1 MERYELVEGT
11 SAKFW
16 QFEVQGNDLVVE
28 YGRLGSKGKT
38 TLKSFDSP
46 EAAKL
51 AAAKLVKEKTGKG
64 YSKVGGAAAPPAAA
78 AKAGKAPKPSK
89 VAKEAPAP
97 TPAAP
102 PAGPIG
108 ELPGWLTEPMLAELL
123 AKLGKKGKRSP
134 SELADAVVGT
144 DEGGTWGRG
153 SYRSNAAIAIL
164 IDRGLWPEKLIPEV
178 LREAI
183 FGWAFM
189 RPETLLALIQR
200 PDFDES
206 LAELALMRL
215 GTAEPALLEP
225 ARDGALP
232 PGVARL
238 APLVRRRLGLSR
250 EPLGGELADRLAAAF
265 MRGSGSAGGQIER
278 AGRCLVDRYFS
289 SYQSYREY
297 IVASFGIDDWDERV
311 KRAAEKDGFG
321 TAWRAEPVFLSA
333 PVGELAELLAN
344 AGELDGETIFRWL
357 ESRDD
362 DPANLCE
369 TVKAI
374 DPGEPIWGNRDAYQ
388 LREAVAVFAGARL
401 AEAGKPIPAE
411 LAGALWFLDNLPPTR
426 LNHAYTRALAKWPR
440 AVVHARIRALMK
452 PPKEK
457 EIESSD
463 ELPLAAPVRV
473 AVGLGVHPDAE
484 LTRQLLD
491 GITWPNLHDKAACL
505 GRLGLEHLPDLIER
519 QARECSKREFH
530 LAIQTLLV
538 NAAELTGKPFGVEHD
553 VHFDPR
559 RCHDKTAWQRVV
571 ALLPPERRDAYF
583 LAWARLDPFELQP
596 QLHLVGDQTLDEIVG
611 LMFSMRATDRV
622 NVTYPKGVSFDAV
635 GRTLHACGA
644 RVLPMIEKHYRESGG
659 DEKARELL
667 AAMPLQPELYAALTG
682 R

>member
-1 MERYELVEGT
+1 L
-11 SAKFW
+11 
-16 QFEVQGNDLVVE
+16 
-28 YGRLGSKGKT
+28 
-38 TLKSFDSP
+38 FDSP
-46 EAAKL
+46 EAAAA

-64 YSKVGGAAAPPAAA
+64 YIKVGGAAAPPAA
-78 AKAGKAPKPSK
+78 KAGKASKPTK
-89 VAKEAPAP
+89 VAREAPAP

-108 ELPGWLTEPMLAELL
+108 ELPEWLTEPMLAELC
-123 AKLGKKGKRSP
+123 AKPGKKSKRSP

-164 IDRGLWPEKLIPEV
+164 IDRGRWPEKLIPEV

-189 RPETLLALIQR
+189 RPETLLGLIQR

-225 ARDGALP
+225 ARDSALP

-250 EPLGGELADRLAAAF
+250 EPLSDELADRLAAAF

-297 IVASFGIDDWDERV
+297 VVASFGINDWDERV

-321 TAWRAEPVFLSA
+321 AAWRAEPVFLSA

-344 AGELDGETIFRWL
+344 AGEL
-357 ESRDD
+357 
-362 DPANLCE
+362 
-369 TVKAI
+369 
-374 DPGEPIWGNRDAYQ
+374 
-388 LREAVAVFAGARL
+388 
-401 AEAGKPIPAE
+401 
-411 LAGALWFLDNLPPTR
+411 
-426 LNHAYTRALAKWPR
+426 
-440 AVVHARIRALMK
+440 
-452 PPKEK
+452 
-457 EIESSD
+457 
-463 ELPLAAPVRV
+463 
-473 AVGLGVHPDAE
+473 
-484 LTRQLLD
+484 TRQLLD
-491 GITWPNLHDKAACL
+491 GITWPHLHDKAACL
-505 GRLGLEHLPDLIER
+505 GRLGLEHLPDLLER
-519 QARECSKREFH
+519 QARESSKREFY
-530 LAIQTLLV
+530 LAIQTMLV
-538 NAAELTGKPFGVEHD
+538 NAAELAGEPFGAEHD
-553 VHFDPR
+553 AHFDPR
-559 RCHDKTAWQRVV
+559 RCHDKTAWQRAV
-571 ALLPPERRDAYF
+571 AMLPPERRDAYL

-596 QLHLVGDQTLDEIVG
+596 QLQLVSDQTLDQIVG
-611 LMFSMRATDRV
+611 LMFAMRAADRV

-635 GRTLHACGA
+635 GCTLHACGE

-667 AAMPLQPELYAALTG
+667 AAMPLQPEVYAALTG